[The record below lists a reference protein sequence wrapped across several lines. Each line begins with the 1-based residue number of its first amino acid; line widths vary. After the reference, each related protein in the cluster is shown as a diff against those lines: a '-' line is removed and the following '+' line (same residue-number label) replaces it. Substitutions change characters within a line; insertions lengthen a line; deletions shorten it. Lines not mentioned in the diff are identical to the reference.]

1 MANVTNTYYAGDAF
15 IGYGTEIL
23 VGQGNASP
31 ETFVAIPDVNSI
43 TPGDMTTG
51 VVDITHLRSIGRHRE
66 KKGTIRDSGPIVIQA
81 NYRPTHGAHK
91 IAGGDGFVTGRSLIA
106 LWQNVTEANFRLVLP
121 DDSSAGGSPDT
132 GEVIDITGTIT
143 RYQIGE
149 LGLDSKV
156 PVTIE
161 ITPLRDYSSGL
172 PA

>member
-1 MANVTNTYYAGDAF
+1 MSNVTNTYYAGDAF

-31 ETFVAIPDVNSI
+31 ETFVAVPDVNSI
-43 TPGDMTTG
+43 VPGDMTTG

-66 KKGTIRDSGPIVIQA
+66 KKGTIRDSGPIVLNC

-91 IAGGDGFVTGRSLIA
+91 IGGGDGFGVGRSLVA

-132 GEVIDITGTIT
+132 GEVLDIAGVIT

-149 LGLDSKV
+149 MSVDGKV
-156 PVTIE
+156 PCTIE
-161 ITPLRDYSSGL
+161 ITPLRDYSLGL